1 MFFFLLWKQ
10 SFPCLT
16 VILHRSLKYG
26 CILRT
31 VRGTWNFVW
40 QQETL
45 VQGCTSEAQMNM
57 DVNLCRLPDENRIM
71 PKFPVPLAG
80 FMWHPLLTDGTTI
93 LSKQVKRQFIIKK
106 NKPLRTVGISHQRKS
121 DSLGMPQNFFAGI
134 LSAPL
139 RNRLTIC
146 MRITHDFSCSVS
158 QETKKNKPG
167 RG

>member
-1 MFFFLLWKQ
+1 
-10 SFPCLT
+10 
-16 VILHRSLKYG
+16 
-26 CILRT
+26 
-31 VRGTWNFVW
+31 
-40 QQETL
+40 
-45 VQGCTSEAQMNM
+45 M
-57 DVNLCRLPDENRIM
+57 DVNLCRLPDERKSM
-71 PKFPVPLAG
+71 PKFPVPLADI
-80 FMWHPLLTDGTTI
+80 MWHPPLMDSAPI

-134 LSAPL
+134 LSVPI